1 MYYKKRIFIYILF
14 FLFSFNPIYSYEN
27 KIIFKVDN
35 EIVTTIDLYNE
46 VNYLKSTNKDLAR
59 LEENKIFEIA
69 KNSLIQEK
77 IKIKEILKYTDQ
89 IILKDELFKSIIESI
104 YKQQNINNLDEFIK
118 HINQYD
124 VSIEYVKKKISS
136 EIIWNDLIISKFSNK
151 IRIDTDK
158 IKNGLMQDLSKNS
171 KEYFLREIIFDVP
184 FNSNVESKIK
194 EVEKDIFERGF
205 KNAVLIHSN
214 STSSLRNAGEIGWI
228 NENSLNKEIKNI
240 LDSLD
245 IGDISKTIIVPGGF
259 LILKIDNI
267 RFVENK
273 EFDINKKLQE
283 AIRIKR
289 SEQLNNYSS
298 IYFNKIKKEFTINEE
313 I

>member
-1 MYYKKRIFIYILF
+1 
-14 FLFSFNPIYSYEN
+14 
-27 KIIFKVDN
+27 
-35 EIVTTIDLYNE
+35 
-46 VNYLKSTNKDLAR
+46 
-59 LEENKIFEIA
+59 
-69 KNSLIQEK
+69 
-77 IKIKEILKYTDQ
+77 
-89 IILKDELFKSIIESI
+89 
-104 YKQQNINNLDEFIK
+104 
-118 HINQYD
+118 
-124 VSIEYVKKKISS
+124 
-136 EIIWNDLIISKFSNK
+136 
-151 IRIDTDK
+151 
-158 IKNGLMQDLSKNS
+158 MQDLSKNS

-184 FNSNVESKIK
+184 FNSNIESKIK

-205 KNAVLIHSN
+205 KNSVLIHSN
-214 STSSLRNAGEIGWI
+214 STSSLKNAGEIGWI